1 MPYDCCPF
9 LLPSLLAALSYGP
22 PYSAAFSERP
32 TTAVLSYGPSY
43 LLLFIPWGGVSSR
56 EQRSRARSRRGGV
69 SKNWTEGAT
78 AARLIFLTAVA
89 IAIATKPFKFHE
101 ISVSNSSSSF
111 VSSIHSFA
119 LDAALLF
126 DVNAAIVGWL
136 F

>member
-1 MPYDCCPF
+1 MNECYNIVVVVVKV
-9 LLPSLLAALSYGP
+9 A
-22 PYSAAFSERP
+22 
-32 TTAVLSYGPSY
+32 TAVRG
-43 LLLFIPWGGVSSR
+43 WGGLDPRTAIELSFS
-56 EQRSRARSRRGGV
+56 AGGV